1 MACQVYFCFLG
12 ALYLTNLLERY
23 GCQMEL
29 LSWMVVCSQQLLT
42 EALEVAGVSGIL

>member
-1 MACQVYFCFLG
+1 MACQVYFCFLD

-29 LSWMVVCSQQLLT
+29 LNWMVLRSQQVLT
-42 EALEVAGVSGIL
+42 ETLQAAGVSGIL